1 MYYFKLA
8 RGLLANWAIYGLAL
22 FLPAGTL
29 VWPAAWVFVGAVT
42 VVYIA
47 MGIWIFPKRPD
58 LLDER
63 SKLPLQ
69 KGQPLAD
76 KVVLILILVV
86 NLAVTVFIP
95 LDVFRWHLLPP
106 PSLAISVL
114 GLVLVLAGL
123 AMIYLCFQEN
133 AFAAPVVR
141 YQEERRHSLVDTGV
155 YRFVRHPMYSGA
167 VLLVP
172 GSALWLDSFAAAVLS
187 IFPIL
192 LLVIR
197 ISIEERL
204 LVEKLQGYEA
214 YRQRVRFRLI
224 PFVW

>member
-1 MYYFKLA
+1 MYYFKLI

-29 VWPAAWVFVGAVT
+29 AWPQAWVFVGAVT

-63 SKLPLQ
+63 SKFPLQ

-76 KVVLILILVV
+76 KIVLILILVV

-95 LDVFRWHLLPP
+95 LDVFRWHLLPL
-106 PSLAISVL
+106 PSAALSIL
-114 GLVLVLAGL
+114 GLVFVLAGL

-141 YQEERRHSLVDTGV
+141 FQEERRHSLVDTGV
-155 YRFVRHPMYSGA
+155 YKFVRHPMYSGA

-172 GSALWLDSFAAAVLS
+172 GSALWLGSYSGAALS

-197 ISIEERL
+197 IPIEERL
-204 LVEKLQGYEA
+204 LVEKLEGCEA
-214 YRQRVRFRLI
+214 YRQKVRFRLL
-224 PFVW
+224 PYVW